1 MTTTIDRPTSENAA
15 TRVISANGGANI
27 IISHGDYNV
36 VGTRP
41 VRHDGVDKVTGRAT
55 YLFGKVLRSPHAHA
69 RIVSID
75 TTKARALDGVHAV
88 VTAADLPAA
97 EDREVDLGEGGGN
110 LKHMSDNIL
119 ASDKVLYKGH
129 AIAAVAA
136 VNVHVAEAACKLIEV
151 VYEVLPAVVGI
162 KDAIAPGA
170 TL

>member
-55 YLFGKVLRSPHAHA
+55 YGGDTRLNGLLFGKVLRSPHAHA

-136 VNVHVAEAACKLIEV
+136 
-151 VYEVLPAVVGI
+151 
-162 KDAIAPGA
+162 
-170 TL
+170 